1 MSPHA
6 QGSKRVIAPDHNH
19 ERAKRGKYAL
29 VACDR
34 CRDRKTKC
42 YRSPSSNDCQSCL
55 GAETDCTYSQAGG
68 GGDRQS
74 STTRTSASRAQ
85 QQSRAEKR
93 HGNTNAD
100 DELIRLKEQVKR
112 LTDCV
117 KDLQNKMQTV
127 ATADTS
133 SPRNDRTYTSK
144 KQDSSEPHQPL
155 FVGHTR
161 SQYSLDVA
169 KTSLVEK
176 GLSSNDALQ
185 SSVIPS
191 AMPSPRAQSAEPSND
206 GASAGDRGS
215 TDDPLLDFSRAEIA
229 RLIGVFQEEVE
240 TIYPFV
246 ESGKLADSL
255 GETLSG
261 LQSGNH
267 DSRDGIGDGTNHGTF
282 GDIRVLKTILAVAIV
297 IEAHG
302 RNDVSR
308 RLIESSGQTVARITE
323 SPSVDMRDLQ
333 SLAILSIYYFHS
345 DEELLAWRTIGI
357 AARMALEM
365 GLHLKRSIN
374 ENYKDPNQ
382 REMALKAFWCVYALD
397 RRWSF
402 GTGLP
407 FSLNEKDIDPE
418 LPEPSESFQYLRCLI
433 GYSRLA
439 SKVWESLPTF
449 GPSATAVSSEKV
461 EYLDFL
467 AHKWSSS
474 IPPDLQ
480 LLHPRLSLPQRSL
493 PRTIRRL
500 QTLLYL
506 RGNHMRTLI
515 HRHHVLSSSLIH
527 ADITNARLVVDIA
540 KDSIQILVDL
550 ANTSDIYIRQQSAFN
565 YFLLSAL
572 AIIFLAVCNAPEIFS
587 APCRES
593 FSASISLIRGFSRS
607 SLASKRLWRS
617 IRGLVPAVKALGLEL
632 QNTHSTDP
640 LSKDATRE
648 TDRSGD
654 DCNMAQDLG
663 WNVDPTAVDFML
675 SDMLPGNAASSRGSI
690 PDVYQMSDDLMG
702 LFDAFGQNKLGPIG
716 EVLDSNDASQLG
728 MTPGFPAE
736 VSRRFQDLI

>member
-6 QGSKRVIAPDHNH
+6 QGPKRAIAPDHSH

-42 YRSPSSNDCQSCL
+42 YRSPSSNDCQSCV
-55 GAETDCTYSQAGG
+55 GAETDCTYSQAGV
-68 GGDRQS
+68 GDRQGS
-74 STTRTSASRAQ
+74 ATRSNASRAPP
-85 QQSRAEKR
+85 QSRAER
-93 HGNTNAD
+93 RQANPVAD
-100 DELIRLKEQVKR
+100 DEVKRLQEQVKR
-112 LTDCV
+112 LTECV
-117 KDLQNKMQTV
+117 NDLQNKMQTV
-127 ATADTS
+127 ATVDLGT
-133 SPRNDRTYTSK
+133 PQNDRTYTSQ

-176 GLSSNDALQ
+176 GLSSNDVLQ
-185 SSVIPS
+185 SSIIPS
-191 AMPSPRAQSAEPSND
+191 AMPSPRAQSPELGIDHANM
-206 GASAGDRGS
+206 GDAA
-215 TDDPLLDFSRAEIA
+215 DAKDPLTEFPRIEIT

-246 ESGKLADSL
+246 DSGKLADSL
-255 GETLSG
+255 GETLFKLGSDS
-261 LQSGNH
+261 Q
-267 DSRDGIGDGTNHGTF
+267 DSRDGMRSKVNNGTL

-302 RNDVSR
+302 RNDMSR

-345 DEELLAWRTIGI
+345 DEELLAWRTIGV

-365 GLHLKRSIN
+365 GLHLKRSLD
-374 ENYKDPNQ
+374 ENYKDPSQ
-382 REMALKAFWCVYALD
+382 REIALKAFWCVYALD

-449 GPSATAVSSEKV
+449 GPSASAVSSEKV

-474 IPPDLQ
+474 LPPDLQ
-480 LLHPRLSLPQRSL
+480 LLHPRLSLPHRSL
-493 PRTIRRL
+493 PRTVRRL

-540 KDSIQILVDL
+540 KDSIQVLVDL
-550 ANTSDIYIRQQSAFN
+550 AKTSDIYIRQQSAFN

-587 APCRES
+587 SPCRES
-593 FSASISLIRGFSRS
+593 FSASISLIRGFSRQ

-617 IRGLVPAVKALGLEL
+617 IRGLVPAVKALGLDI
-632 QNTHSTDP
+632 QQTHVTDSANEDTARP
-640 LSKDATRE
+640 PHVSEDANSLSH
-648 TDRSGD
+648 
-654 DCNMAQDLG
+654 DLG
-663 WNVDPTAVDFML
+663 WNADPAAVDFML
-675 SDMLPGNAASSRGSI
+675 SDMIPGNTTSSRGSI

-702 LFDAFGQNKLGPIG
+702 LFDAFEQNKLGPIG
-716 EVLDSNDASQLG
+716 DILESNDASQAG
-728 MTPGFPAE
+728 VGTGFPAE